1 MQEVHFKE
9 ACVSF
14 SSQTNYIN
22 TKNKLPGQCQALLA
36 LHCSVEPEALYEE
49 LFYLIYSLDLI
60 LLFSI
65 NCSRLL
71 LAFS

>member
-22 TKNKLPGQCQALLA
+22 TKNKLPGQCQAL
-36 LHCSVEPEALYEE
+36 HCSVEPEALYEE
-49 LFYLIYSLDLI
+49 LFYLISSHYSLDLI

-65 NCSRLL
+65 NYSRLL

>member
-22 TKNKLPGQCQALLA
+22 TKNKLPGQCQAL
-36 LHCSVEPEALYEE
+36 HCSVEPEALYEE
-49 LFYLIYSLDLI
+49 LFYLNHII
-60 LLFSI
+60 V
-65 NCSRLL
+65 
-71 LAFS
+71 